1 MSVTVEDIVA
11 ALFWRATRSGPRI
24 ARAPTEPVNCTARV
38 LVFDVLGS
46 DHTDR
51 GAWLRYPNIDRAIC
65 SRACYPHQ
73 HFNFGITA
81 SCLPPCTV

>member
-11 ALFWRATRSGPRI
+11 ALFWRATRSGARI
-24 ARAPTEPVNCTARV
+24 ARAPTEPVNRTARV

-51 GAWLRYPNIDRAIC
+51 GARLRCGEKLMLEVEGQEP
-65 SRACYPHQ
+65 
-73 HFNFGITA
+73 
-81 SCLPPCTV
+81 